1 MTIWQKRVFKI
12 VKKIPQGKVL
22 TYGEVARRLGD
33 KNLARAVG
41 NALNKNCDKAIPCHR
56 VVRGDGRVGGFNLGT
71 RKKIAIL
78 KREGVRIEKGKIVK

>member
-1 MTIWQKRVFKI
+1 
-12 VKKIPQGKVL
+12 
-22 TYGEVARRLGD
+22 
-33 KNLARAVG
+33 
-41 NALNKNCDKAIPCHR
+41 ALNKNCDKAIPCHR

>member
-12 VKKIPQGKVL
+12 VKKIPPGKVL

-56 VVRGDGRVGGFNLGT
+56 VVRGDGRVGGFNRGEEL
-71 RKKIAIL
+71 KIRLL
-78 KREGVRIEKGKIVK
+78 KGEGVRIEKGKIVK